1 VFFVPDAVKLLS
13 HVNEQVTNARSL
25 ILEGS
30 RSGTKTIINHSAI
43 AHVPDIRHV
52 AVYFRHASDIE
63 TINAARIALIVMRN
77 PKFSPRA
84 GNSAVEQ
91 R

>member
-1 VFFVPDAVKLLS
+1 MTRLTAS
-13 HVNEQVTNARSL
+13 SL

-43 AHVPDIRHV
+43 AHAPNIRYV

-63 TINAARIALIVMRN
+63 TISAARIALIMMWN
-77 PKFSPRA
+77 SKFSPTAR
-84 GNSAVEQ
+84 NSAVEQ

>member
-1 VFFVPDAVKLLS
+1 MSRL
-13 HVNEQVTNARSL
+13 NASSL

-30 RSGTKTIINHSAI
+30 RSGTKTIINHSAV
-43 AHVPDIRHV
+43 AHAPNIRYV

-63 TINAARIALIVMRN
+63 TISAVRIAVIVVRN

-84 GNSAVEQ
+84 GNSGVEQ

>member
-1 VFFVPDAVKLLS
+1 MSRL
-13 HVNEQVTNARSL
+13 NASSL

-43 AHVPDIRHV
+43 AHAPDIRYV

-63 TINAARIALIVMRN
+63 TISVARIALIVMRN
-77 PKFSPRA
+77 SELSARP
-84 GNSAVEQ
+84 GNSTVE
-91 R
+91 